1 MTSPDRASDL
11 ITELDRRANP
21 ERSRRFSAAQFEV
34 GLQRLESL
42 TAFLVSQPPFL
53 YRPALRISIVGTNGK
68 GTVAFALESLF
79 REAMRDRDPA
89 PVTGLYTSPHLID
102 FTERIRIDSLP
113 ASLLELDGLYRSV
126 NDLIASLPDGLSDGL
141 SSSDR
146 HYKEIFDSLTYF
158 ELLTLLGL
166 LLFQS
171 KRTPVQIYEAGLG
184 GRLDATRIARADV
197 VVLTSIGLDHTA
209 LLGHTRRRI
218 FEEKIGILSENTQ
231 LLFLPEA
238 RYERWLAQELLLK
251 LRSHSQRAENRP
263 QSSLHTEE
271 RPQILVNPRLADP
284 DYLIAGADYARFI
297 YDTLRVSLALPDLN
311 AFEIPSPPG
320 RRERR
325 QAFGKTWIFD
335 NAHNAPAMFMLLKGL
350 EGLPFAQTA
359 VVLALSADRRPA
371 PILRLIAR
379 YRFAHLIVVTGH
391 GLQDVE
397 IEDVRRWTGIDRVS
411 TMPLESAQLADR
423 ISEPNVLFMG
433 SHRLYD
439 LFDRETRLRSD
450 EQR

>member
-89 PVTGLYTSPHLID
+89 PATGLYTSPHLID
-102 FTERIRIDSLP
+102 FTERIRIDGMP
-113 ASLLELDGLYRSV
+113 ASILELDSLFREV
-126 NDLIASLPDGLSDGL
+126 NDLIASLPDGPDTVH
-141 SSSDR
+141 

-171 KRTPVQIYEAGLG
+171 KRTAVQIYEAGLG

-218 FEEKIGILSENTQ
+218 FEEKIGILSENTK
-231 LLFLPEA
+231 LLFLPET

-251 LRSHSQRAENRP
+251 LRSHSQPAENGL

-271 RPQILVNPRLADP
+271 RLQILVNPRLADP

-297 YDTLRVSLALPDLN
+297 YDTVRASLSLPDLN
-311 AFEIPSPPG
+311 AFQIPSPPG

-379 YRFAHLIVVTGH
+379 YRFAHLIVVTGQ

-411 TMPLESAQLADR
+411 TMPLESAQLAGR
-423 ISEPNVLFMG
+423 ISEPFVLFMG

>member
-11 ITELDRRANP
+11 ITELDKRANP

-79 REAMRDRDPA
+79 REAMKGRA
-89 PVTGLYTSPHLID
+89 SVTGLYTSPHLIG
-102 FTERIRIDSLP
+102 FSERIRIDGMP
-113 ASLLELDGLYRSV
+113 ASILELDSLFREV
-126 NDLIASLPDGLSDGL
+126 NDLIASSPDGLSDGL

-146 HYKEIFDSLTYF
+146 LYYKEIFDSLTYF

-251 LRSHSQRAENRP
+251 LRSYSQRAEHRP
-263 QSSLHTEE
+263 QSSLHTQE

-297 YDTLRVSLALPDLN
+297 YGTLRASLALPDLN

-350 EGLPFAQTA
+350 EGLPFAQTT

-397 IEDVRRWTGIDRVS
+397 IEDVRRWTGIDRIS

>member
-1 MTSPDRASDL
+1 MTFAGRASDL
-11 ITELDRRANP
+11 ISELDRRANP
-21 ERSRRFSAAQFEV
+21 ERLRRFSAARFKF

-53 YRPALRISIVGTNGK
+53 YRPALRISIVGSNGK

-79 REAMRDRDPA
+79 SEAMRGRA
-89 PVTGLYTSPHLID
+89 SVTGLYTSPHLID
-102 FTERIRIDSLP
+102 FNERIRIDGMP
-113 ASLLELDGLYRSV
+113 ASLLELDSLFREVSEVISSTHYSPDPDHLYR
-126 NDLIASLPDGLSDGL
+126 
-141 SSSDR
+141 
-146 HYKEIFDSLTYF
+146 EIFDSLTYF

-231 LLFLPEA
+231 LLFLPGS
-238 RYERWLAQELLLK
+238 RYERWLTQELLLK
-251 LRSHSQRAENRP
+251 LRSHSQSAGNRLR
-263 QSSLHTEE
+263 SSLHTEE
-271 RPQILVNPRLADP
+271 RFQILVNPRLDDP
-284 DYLIAGADYARFI
+284 DYLIAGAGYARFI

-311 AFEIPSPPG
+311 AFQIPSPPG

-379 YRFAHLIVVTGH
+379 YRFAHLIVVTGQ
-391 GLQDVE
+391 GLQSVE
-397 IEDVRRWTGIDRVS
+397 IEDVRRWSGIDRIS
-411 TMPLESAQLADR
+411 TMPLESAQLAGR
-423 ISEPNVLFMG
+423 IFEPNVLFMG

>member
-53 YRPALRISIVGTNGK
+53 HRPALRISIVGTNGK

-79 REAMRDRDPA
+79 REAMRGRA
-89 PVTGLYTSPHLID
+89 SVTGLYTSPHLID
-102 FTERIRIDSLP
+102 FTERIRIDGMP
-113 ASLLELDGLYRSV
+113 ASILELDSLFREV
-126 NDLIASLPDGLSDGL
+126 NDLIASSPDGLSDGL

-146 HYKEIFDSLTYF
+146 LYKEIFDSLTYF

-197 VVLTSIGLDHTA
+197 FVLTSIGLDHTA

-238 RYERWLAQELLLK
+238 RYERWLAQELQLK
-251 LRSHSQRAENRP
+251 LRSHSQSAENGL

-271 RPQILVNPRLADP
+271 RLQILVNPRLADP

-297 YDTLRVSLALPDLN
+297 YDTLRASLSLPDLN
-311 AFEIPSPPG
+311 AFQIPSPPG

-397 IEDVRRWTGIDRVS
+397 IEDVRRWTGIDRIS

-423 ISEPNVLFMG
+423 ISEPFVLFMG